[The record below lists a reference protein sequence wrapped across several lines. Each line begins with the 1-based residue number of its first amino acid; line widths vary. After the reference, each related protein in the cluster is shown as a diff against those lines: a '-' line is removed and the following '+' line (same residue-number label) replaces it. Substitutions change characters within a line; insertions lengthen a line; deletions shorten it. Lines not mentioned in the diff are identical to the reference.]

1 MRKIAQ
7 RMMKMAQR
15 ILSRFPCFESWSN
28 PLRIPGV
35 SFGASLAQP
44 RVERI
49 VDDEAVPQLLVV
61 ILKKPGKPQGYRQQT
76 GTLRL
81 GLKSIR
87 VGTANDARKVSER
100 GISQLILL
108 NECVETAA
116 RAVVG

>member
-1 MRKIAQ
+1 MRKIAE
-7 RMMKMAQR
+7 RTMKMAQR
-15 ILSRFPCFESWSN
+15 ILSSLLRLERSN

-49 VDDEAVPQLLVV
+49 VDDESMPKLLMV
-61 ILKKPGKPQGYRQQT
+61 ILKEPGKSQGYRQQSS
-76 GTLRL
+76 TLRL
-81 GLKSIR
+81 DLKFIR
-87 VGTANDARKVSER
+87 VGTANDAREVSER
-100 GISQLILL
+100 RISQLILL